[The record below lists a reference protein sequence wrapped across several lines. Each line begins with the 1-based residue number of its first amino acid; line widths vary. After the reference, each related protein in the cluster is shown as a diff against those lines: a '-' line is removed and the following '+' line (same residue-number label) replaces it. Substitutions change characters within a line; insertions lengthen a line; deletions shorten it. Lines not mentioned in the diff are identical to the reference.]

1 MRRTNMRTIQLELLV
16 PFGTIE
22 NRERNART
30 YDYTRRGALRTL
42 DDFIIA
48 PFQETLF
55 DALSKEAQVDAKG
68 IVQKICE
75 KSWILGDK
83 RLVAKV
89 APSKRTEYEAVLS
102 DFAGALNGDR
112 IRGMN
117 YEKVNSYLDHINA
130 LASHHSNLCNQRR
143 LELQTLDGKKLELD
157 PSITEL
163 VVYLDPQRV
172 KYPSELNGETFY
184 KAKSLAARLE
194 GIRKNFEEETQAQE
208 GIPAKDL
215 PEQREIDYELS
226 DGSAVRFLFYKRGT
240 TEYAKVFDGLAGPF
254 DKKISSG
261 TGDLVIAQALGFKAP
276 YSATFGKSN
285 IKVRT
290 DIPKEGPATLVIT
303 RSYDGEIHER
313 IYRIVEEEKILVSTE
328 DVQANLTAL
337 LERYKD
343 NSTQIKVD
351 FYCAPPC

>member
-22 NRERNART
+22 NRERKART
-30 YDYTRRGALRTL
+30 YDYPGRGALRTL

-75 KSWILGDK
+75 KSWILRDK

-215 PEQREIDYELS
+215 PEQREIDYEVS
-226 DGSAVRFLFYKRGT
+226 
-240 TEYAKVFDGLAGPF
+240 DGLAGPF

-285 IKVRT
+285 IKVRP

-351 FYCAPPC
+351 FYCA